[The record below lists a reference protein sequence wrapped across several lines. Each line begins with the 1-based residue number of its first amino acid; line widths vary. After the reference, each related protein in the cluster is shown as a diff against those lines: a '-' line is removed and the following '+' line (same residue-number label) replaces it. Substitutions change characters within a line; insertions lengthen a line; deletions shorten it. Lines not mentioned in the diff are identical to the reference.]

1 MKLAL
6 SIIKNTQPK
15 RDHGDIAGLKAS
27 IADVGLIN
35 PLTVDSEYHLLAGRR
50 RFQAVSELGW
60 AEVECHV
67 LSVNGDQLKVFRIAI
82 DENLKR
88 KPLTDLEVAAA
99 IKEYDELKRKLEGE
113 APEQGGRPITD
124 NTVIS
129 YGWSQRKTAK
139 DLGISQP
146 AVVKAIKIAT
156 AIEKYP
162 ELCAEKHWRLVLD
175 KARNLD
181 RRKELEQKPRIVEE
195 RMGILPL
202 EWMWPS
208 VKSILRNYADW
219 AVRLGLRDL
228 RRRCMGHENQR
239 VDKWVQ
245 EVSVCPE
252 AVVAL
257 AKMEQAVEAA
267 ERLIKAAAA
276 ELQRVAESAPT
287 DPIPWPPSQ
296 DRQGLVLVNARQKN
310 LVGYCAEIGCW
321 ERAEEDGFCWAHGEE
336 DTNGKRN

>member
-1 MKLAL
+1 MKVAL
-6 SIIKNTQPK
+6 STIKNTQPK
-15 RDHGDIAGLKAS
+15 RDHDDIAELKAS

-60 AEVECHV
+60 TEVDCHV
-67 LSVNGDQLKVFRIAI
+67 LLVNGDQLKALRVTI

-113 APEQGGRPITD
+113 APEQGGRPKTD
-124 NTVIS
+124 NSVIS

-162 ELCAEKHWRLVLD
+162 ELCAEKRGRLVLA
-175 KARNLD
+175 KAENLD
-181 RRKELEQKPRIVEE
+181 RRKELEQTPRIVGKETS
-195 RMGILPL
+195 ILPL

-208 VKSILRNYADW
+208 VKGILLSGAAR
-219 AVRLGLRDL
+219 AVRLGLREL
-228 RRRCMGHENQR
+228 RRQCIGHENKR

-252 AVVAL
+252 AVAAL
-257 AKMEQAVEAA
+257 AKMEEATEAA
-267 ERLIKAAAA
+267 ERLIKVAAA
-276 ELQRVAESAPT
+276 ELKRVAQSAPT
-287 DPIPWPPSQ
+287 DPIPWPPSH
-296 DRQGLVLVNARQKN
+296 DRQELVLVNARQKN
-310 LVGYCAEIGCW
+310 LAGYCSELGCW
-321 ERAEEDGFCWAHGEE
+321 EEAEEDGFCWAHGEE
-336 DTNGKRN
+336 DTDGKEN